1 MERHRFEVFYDGDCP
16 LCVREIR
23 FLRRMDRKKGHVLF
37 TDIAAPGFD
46 AMSHA
51 GVSQDDLM
59 AEIYGRTQSGELV
72 SGMEVFRRLYAAVG
86 LGFLFAPTG
95 WPGLRVFFDAAY
107 RLFAKNRL
115 RLTGRCKE
123 DGVCKILEEAP
134 VGQ

>member
-1 MERHRFEVFYDGDCP
+1 MEKRRFEVFYDGDCP

-23 FLRRMDRKKGHVLF
+23 MLRRMDRKRGRILF

-46 AMSHA
+46 AMGHA

-59 AEIYGRTQSGELV
+59 AEIYGRTESGELV
-72 SGMEVFRRLYAAVG
+72 SGMEVFRQLYSAVG

-95 WPGLRVFFDAAY
+95 WPGLRIFFDAAY

-123 DGVCKILEEAP
+123 EGVCNVLEEAP
-134 VGQ
+134 AGR